1 MSARKFTRITPSS
14 YKEIARLLLNGF
26 RKDEIS
32 LMLNF
37 HPGAFSTFTNSTQYD
52 VVRAAVCWQK
62 DQLIERVKKARSG
75 KLGYLCWYLERR
87 FPKQFAKPEFQLT
100 LGGSMTSNTLV
111 VTTEVAEK
119 LVNRSKEV
127 NSVLNDLIHSRKVQI
142 DGHSDVL
149 KANQQTDA
157 QEADQDGL

>member
-1 MSARKFTRITPSS
+1 MPAPKYAKITQTLYP
-14 YKEIARLLLNGF
+14 EVARLLLNGF
-26 RKDEIS
+26 QLGEIA

-37 HPGAFSTFTNSTQYD
+37 EPIAFSRFLNSTEAKAI
-52 VVRAAVCWQK
+52 RAGVLWQK
-62 DQLIERVKKARSG
+62 DSLIEKVKTGRG
-75 KLGYLCWYLERR
+75 RKLGTLMWFLERR
-87 FPKQFAKPEFQLT
+87 WPKQFAKPEFQLT

-149 KANQQTDA
+149 KADQQTDA